1 MKKILCI
8 IAYAF
13 LIMHMASAQEV
24 LGGRIMI
31 SGLDVARTDGNL
43 FVSMDMDLSSLNL
56 KTDRELIVTPVLYTG
71 TDSLSL
77 SPVVIAGRNRYF
89 HHLRNGISP
98 EEAALYREGS
108 TSVVEY
114 RAVVP
119 YSGWMGRADLRLDG
133 LICGCCGAPVDMP
146 SFVYLP
152 LRVRPSRCASRKALH
167 T

>member
-89 HHLRNGISP
+89 HHLRNVISP
-98 EEAALYREGS
+98 
-108 TSVVEY
+108 V
-114 RAVVP
+114 
-119 YSGWMGRADLRLDG
+119 
-133 LICGCCGAPVDMP
+133 
-146 SFVYLP
+146 
-152 LRVRPSRCASRKALH
+152 
-167 T
+167 